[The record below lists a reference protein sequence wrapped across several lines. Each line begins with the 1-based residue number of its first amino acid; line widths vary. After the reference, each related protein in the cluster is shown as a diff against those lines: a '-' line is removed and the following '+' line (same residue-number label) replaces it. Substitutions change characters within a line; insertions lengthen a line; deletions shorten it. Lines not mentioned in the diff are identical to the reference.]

1 MAWNY
6 EKTIFT
12 THLRRRGVSEADEF
26 VPPEIL
32 SIVLLV

>member
-1 MAWNY
+1 MKDY
-6 EKTIFT
+6 FHHSLTEK
-12 THLRRRGVSEADEF
+12 GCVSEADEF